1 MAATVPLTPPGVI
14 TQEFRTPRA
23 IRRGVIAGVVGNML
37 EWYDFALFGFF
48 ARQIGEHFFPA
59 HDPTASLLA
68 AFGTFAAGF
77 LMRPVG
83 GALFGWVGDRYGR
96 KQALV
101 WSVLAMAFPSFFI
114 GLLPGAER
122 IGVIAP
128 VLLVLFRMLQGVA
141 VGGEY
146 MASAVFLVEGSE
158 PGRRGLMGS
167 WGPIGASAGILLGSA
182 AGALVNAV
190 LPPAAVTAWGWRLP
204 FIAGLAVALGGLVI
218 RRHYVEQVPH
228 QAPAKSPIGEAFRA
242 HWRTM
247 LHLVGLVAGLS
258 VGFYAA
264 FVYSTT
270 WLEQVAG
277 VPAKTA
283 LGLNSAAMLL
293 TLVATPT
300 AGWASDRFG
309 RRPVMVLCAAALA
322 ILPYPCMALMAKGQ
336 ALGIFI
342 GQGALALAIGA
353 MLGVLPATMAELA
366 PWRVRCSVLSIAYN
380 LALALLGG
388 STPMVAAWLVART
401 GHPLAPAV
409 YVAIASAI
417 TFVAALFLPG
427 TARHSMTKEFQ
438 AAAAVGGHLP
448 RPLAEGGTG
457 WYS

>member
-1 MAATVPLTPPGVI
+1 MSATAPMTPPGVI

-23 IRRGVIAGVVGNML
+23 VRRGVIAGVVGNML

-48 ARQIGEHFFPA
+48 ARQLGDHFFPA

-96 KQALV
+96 KQALI

-114 GLLPGAER
+114 GLLPTAEQ
-122 IGVIAP
+122 IGVLAP
-128 VLLVLFRMLQGVA
+128 VLLVLLRMLQGIA

-158 PGRRGLMGS
+158 PGKRGLMGS

-190 LPPAAVTAWGWRLP
+190 LPPEAVSAYGWRIP
-204 FIAGLAVALGGLVI
+204 FIAGIAVAFGGLAI

-228 QAPAKSPIGEAFRA
+228 QAPAKSPLGEAFRA

-258 VGFYAA
+258 VGFYTV
-264 FVYSTT
+264 FVYATT
-270 WLEQVAG
+270 WLQEVAG
-277 VPAKTA
+277 VPARTA
-283 LGLNSAAMLL
+283 LAVNTGAMLL
-293 TLVATPT
+293 SLVAIPT
-300 AGWASDRFG
+300 AGWASDRYG
-309 RRPVMVLCAAALA
+309 RRPIMVAAAAALA
-322 ILPYPCMALMAKGQ
+322 LLAYPCMALMVRGEPMGIFVGQ
-336 ALGIFI
+336 AGMS
-342 GQGALALAIGA
+342 LAIGA

-380 LALALLGG
+380 VALAVLGG
-388 STPMVAAWLVART
+388 TTPMVATWLVART
-401 GHPLAPAV
+401 QIALAPGIYMAV
-409 YVAIASAI
+409 AASVTLIAS
-417 TFVAALFLPG
+417 LFLPG
-427 TARHSMTKEFQ
+427 SAPHSMTKEFQ
-438 AAAAVGGHLP
+438 AA
-448 RPLAEGGTG
+448 RPK
-457 WYS
+457 